1 MNRSNLSRRLIMT
14 TTRCPISRR
23 SFLQAGAAAGAL
35 AATRKIASRAYAGE
49 ELTFLTWETYHDD
62 EWLKE
67 WSDKTGVKTNV
78 TRIGSNDES
87 YEKLRSGAI
96 VADMTIVDTGSI
108 PRFKKAGI
116 IVPID
121 AAKFGNAS
129 NIAAGMNFPKVTT
142 VEGDVMAVPYNWGTQ
157 PLMFNT
163 EKVNPVPDNWY
174 GLWDKK
180 FEGRVSIPD
189 DSYTVVPMAAIAMGA
204 KDPFNLTDEEFDKL
218 AQTFRDLRGQIKTLA
233 RGFDDQTAIFASG
246 DADIGY
252 CENISSVLT
261 LQDQGKPVGY
271 SFPPGTLA
279 WIDCAALTPTGV
291 KRQIVYDFVN
301 EMLTPQWQARF
312 IAKSGN
318 NGILDLDTA
327 TKAGVPE
334 DKLKRTNI
342 PDMKDPEFWKKMVF
356 FQNPEDVDRRLEIWN
371 AFKAGTL

>member
-1 MNRSNLSRRLIMT
+1 M
-14 TTRCPISRR
+14 
-23 SFLQAGAAAGAL
+23 LQTGAAAGAL
-35 AATRKIASRAYAGE
+35 AATSKFASRAYAGE
-49 ELTFLTWETYHDD
+49 EITFLTWETYHDD
-62 EWLKE
+62 DWLKE
-67 WSDKTGVKTNV
+67 WTDKTGVKCNV

-96 VADMTIVDTGSI
+96 VADMTIVDTGSV
-108 PRFKKAGI
+108 PRFKKAGV

-121 AAKFGNAS
+121 PAKFPNAA

-142 VEGDVMAVPYNWGTQ
+142 IDGDVLAVPYNWGTQ

-163 EKVNPVPDNWY
+163 EKINPVPDNWHA
-174 GLWDKK
+174 LWDKK
-180 FEGRVSIPD
+180 YEGRVSIPD
-189 DSYTVVPMAAIAMGA
+189 DAYTVVPMVAIAMGA

-218 AQTFRDLRGQIKTLA
+218 AQAFRDLRGQIKTLA
-233 RGFDDQTAIFASG
+233 RGFDDQTSIFASG

-252 CENISSVLT
+252 CENIYSVFS
-261 LQDQGKPVGY
+261 LQDQGKPVNY

-291 KRQIVYDFVN
+291 KRQIIYDFLN
-301 EMLTPQWQARF
+301 EMLTPAWQGRF

-318 NGILDLDTA
+318 NGILDLDAA
-327 TKAGVPE
+327 TKSGVPA

-342 PDMKDPEFWKKMVF
+342 PDMKDPKFWKKMIF
-356 FQNPEDVDRRLEIWN
+356 FQNPEDVDKRLEIWN